1 MKHLWEVVTKKQA
14 GMVIDRLAQGA
25 LPTGESDV
33 PSDADEFKHEHVEG
47 GDTLPFDEK

>member
-1 MKHLWEVVTKKQA
+1 
-14 GMVIDRLAQGA
+14 
-25 LPTGESDV
+25 V